1 MISRLT
7 SMVRRSSAAPAF
19 GRIRTAARNREVNAS
34 KSIRASGIRLCKSVC
49 SEAGGKWPS
58 SAQCPLMRIDI
69 LFALISGPPTRCQA
83 VYRCFWFRNWGLSQA
98 TSGNPRS
105 SASRHKAA
113 CRLRRQAIYTRSTWR
128 SSRR

>member
-1 MISRLT
+1 MIHYMIRWL
-7 SMVRRSSAAPAF
+7 SMAWGAF
-19 GRIRTAARNREVNAS
+19 
-34 KSIRASGIRLCKSVC
+34 L
-49 SEAGGKWPS
+49 PH
-58 SAQCPLMRIDI
+58 
-69 LFALISGPPTRCQA
+69 LISGPPTRCQA